1 MKTATQ
7 IKYTFKLPNKDVSF
21 DYSFNQDDFSLF
33 QLNRNNNKEWTK
45 LDYYKCS
52 HCPLNMKTHPICPL
66 ADVLDDIVTKLDEH
80 SFDTVLVKVD
90 MENRTVISKTTMQ
103 EALGSM
109 MGLIIPACGC
119 PHTLFFR
126 PMARFHLP
134 FSNSLET
141 IYRAS
146 SMLLLSQYFRN
157 KDKEVMPISL
167 KDLDEVCD
175 NIHIVNVQICKRLRK
190 ACEKD
195 SSMNAIVILDTFSIF
210 VKMASKKDFSKI
222 ESLFTPYINIKE

>member
-1 MKTATQ
+1 MNTAIQ

-33 QLNRNNNKEWTK
+33 KSNRNNNKEWAE

-52 HCPLNMKTHPICPL
+52 HCPLDMKTHPICPL

-80 SFDTVLVKVD
+80 SYDTVLVKVD
-90 MENRTVISKTTMQ
+90 MENRTVTSKTTMQ
-103 EALGSM
+103 KALGSM

-119 PHTLFFR
+119 PYTLFFR

-141 IYRAS
+141 IYRTS
-146 SMLLLSQYFRN
+146 SMFLLAQYFRN
-157 KDKEVMPISL
+157 KDKKVMPISL
-167 KDLDEVCD
+167 KDLEEVCD
-175 NIHIVNVQICKRLRK
+175 NIHIVDTQICKRLSQ

-195 SSMNAIVILDTFSIF
+195 SSRNAVVILDSFSF
-210 VKMASKKDFSKI
+210 SVKMALKKDLSKI